1 MPEKSNNQYSL
12 IQVLLF
18 YLFFVFLTQ
27 RCPKIIEFTGIVL
40 CNLDP
45 GLQSIFKKKNQQQS
59 NIVSIWKASI

>member
-45 GLQSIFKKKNQQQS
+45 GTTKHFQEKKSTTIQHR
-59 NIVSIWKASI
+59 